1 MKLLDDYKANIDANT
16 VLKIYGDGSMNFC
29 KNNIQDLA
37 EILNKNG
44 ISPFHCIKEMKR
56 KLKGKVS
63 ADVLKSVLKANNQ
76 LIHWTKILN
85 ILKKRKGN

>member
-1 MKLLDDYKANIDANT
+1 MKTFDDYKAGIDANT
-16 VLKIYGDGSMNFC
+16 VLRIYGEGSMNFC
-29 KNNIQDLA
+29 KSNIQELA
-37 EILNKNG
+37 EILNKND

-63 ADVLKSVLKANNQ
+63 ADILKRVLKVNNQ

-85 ILKKRKGN
+85 ILKKRKGI